1 MNDYIH
7 IILYPIKIALWP
19 LICTS
24 SRRLSLQSCWFS
36 LDVLTR
42 RTMSFLLQTG
52 KLVNTTIVGV
62 WDLIKEPPKNNP
74 HIPWIDSPTV
84 VGFPL
89 EKVRKRHRLSK
100 SRVFSKLDC
109 IYIYIFELVPEVY
122 VKSKK
127 WYIEAIYESW
137 CMKSTHGDSPTRR
150 WYFWLLFKVREHN
163 LCNWRF
169 PKMGVPHN
177 LKYCEVLGGSSH
189 LVVNSV
195 INLVLLMG

>member
-24 SRRLSLQSCWFS
+24 SRRLILQSCWFS

-62 WDLIKEPPKNNP
+62 WDLIKEPPKTNP

-109 IYIYIFELVPEVY
+109 IYIYIRTSSWSLCKKQKVIYRSNLWIMMYEVY
-122 VKSKK
+122 
-127 WYIEAIYESW
+127 A
-137 CMKSTHGDSPTRR
+137 
-150 WYFWLLFKVREHN
+150 
-163 LCNWRF
+163 WRF
-169 PKMGVPHN
+169 THKKVIF
-177 LKYCEVLGGSSH
+177 LIAFQSSWT
-189 LVVNSV
+189 
-195 INLVLLMG
+195 